1 MKSWRIA
8 LIAAT
13 VLFLLGLGA
22 GTGSFGRDRGFGR
35 DDSFGRADADR
46 DGFIS
51 WKEYRD
57 FHREGSRGDFY
68 GRDRDRDNRLGRDEW
83 DPFGA
88 QNDRWPSRR

>member
-1 MKSWRIA
+1 MKSWRNA

-13 VLFLLGLGA
+13 VLFLLGFGA
-22 GTGSFGRDRGFGR
+22 GTGSFGKDRGFSR

-46 DGFIS
+46 DGFIG

-57 FHREGSRGDFY
+57 SRRGGSRGDFY
-68 GRDRDRDNRLGRDEW
+68 RRDRDRDNRLNRDEW
-83 DPFGA
+83 GPFGA